1 MDLLNSNAILTFFIS
16 VTLVTG
22 LFLFLTWSML
32 KMVTWGKGMS
42 KGAYLFLAFFPLISL
57 MPIPP
62 PTYENVQKAKQ
73 EQRKRKE
80 DSGDPPD
87 DEDELAD

>member
-1 MDLLNSNAILTFFIS
+1 MLNNNEIIIFFI
-16 VTLVTG
+16 LVSLLTG
-22 LFLFLTWSML
+22 LVVFIAWIML
-32 KMVTWGKGMS
+32 KLVIWGKSMS

-80 DSGDPPD
+80 DSGDDPTN
-87 DEDELAD
+87 EDE

>member
-1 MDLLNSNAILTFFIS
+1 LLNNNELITFFIFVS
-16 VTLVTG
+16 LITG
-22 LFLFLTWSML
+22 LVVFIAWIML
-32 KMVTWGKGMS
+32 KLVIWGKSMS

-80 DSGDPPD
+80 DSGDDPTN
-87 DEDELAD
+87 EDE

>member
-1 MDLLNSNAILTFFIS
+1 LLNNNELITFFI
-16 VTLVTG
+16 LVSLITG
-22 LFLFLTWSML
+22 LVVFIAWIML
-32 KMVTWGKGMS
+32 KLVIWGKSMS

-80 DSGDPPD
+80 DSGDDPTN
-87 DEDELAD
+87 EDE

>member
-1 MDLLNSNAILTFFIS
+1 LLNNNEIITFFI
-16 VTLVTG
+16 LVSLITG
-22 LFLFLTWSML
+22 LVVFIAWIML
-32 KMVTWGKGMS
+32 KLVIWGKSMS

-80 DSGDPPD
+80 DSGDDPTN
-87 DEDELAD
+87 EDE

>member
-1 MDLLNSNAILTFFIS
+1 MLNNNEIITFFVLVLLIS
-16 VTLVTG
+16 GLVV
-22 LFLFLTWSML
+22 FIAWIML
-32 KMVTWGKGMS
+32 KLVIWGKSMS

-80 DSGDPPD
+80 DSGDDPTN
-87 DEDELAD
+87 EDE

>member
-1 MDLLNSNAILTFFIS
+1 MLNNNELITFFIFVS
-16 VTLVTG
+16 LITG
-22 LFLFLTWSML
+22 LVVFIAWIML
-32 KMVTWGKGMS
+32 KLVIWGKSMS

-57 MPIPP
+57 IPIPP

-80 DSGDPPD
+80 DSGDDPTN
-87 DEDELAD
+87 EDE

>member
-1 MDLLNSNAILTFFIS
+1 MVLLISGLVVFIA
-16 VTLVTG
+16 
-22 LFLFLTWSML
+22 WIML
-32 KMVTWGKGMS
+32 KLVIWGKSMS

-80 DSGDPPD
+80 DSGDDPTN
-87 DEDELAD
+87 EDE

>member
-1 MDLLNSNAILTFFIS
+1 MLNNNEIITFF
-16 VTLVTG
+16 VLVLLITG
-22 LFLFLTWSML
+22 LVVFIAWIML
-32 KMVTWGKGMS
+32 KLVIWGKSMS

-80 DSGDPPD
+80 DSGDDPTN
-87 DEDELAD
+87 EDE

>member
-1 MDLLNSNAILTFFIS
+1 MVFIA
-16 VTLVTG
+16 
-22 LFLFLTWSML
+22 WIML
-32 KMVTWGKGMS
+32 KLVIWGKSMS

-73 EQRKRKE
+73 EQRKRKG
-80 DSGDPPD
+80 DSGDDPTN
-87 DEDELAD
+87 EDE